1 MRIGINALYLLP
13 NQVGGSEV
21 YLRNLL
27 SAISKIDRKNEYFIF
42 SNIENYNTFNMKQDN
57 FREIFCRIKAVSRPK
72 RILWEQ
78 VILPFKVKK
87 LNLDILFSPGFTSPF
102 FIPCPSVVT
111 IYDLQLK
118 VFPEYFK
125 KTDLI
130 FWRIFVYISIKRA
143 TKIITLS
150 ENTKSDIVRFYNQAL
165 DKIEV
170 IHVGVNNNFKINPDQ
185 NKIEEFKSRYQLPD
199 KIILCV
205 STTHPHKNYPRL
217 LEAFSLLR
225 MKNNIPH
232 KLVII
237 GLKGFFHQELIKLI
251 NDMDLNDHVR
261 LFGWVPFED
270 VPLFYK
276 TAELFVFP
284 SEFEGFGIPVLEAF
298 ASGLPVV
305 SSNATSLPEVA
316 GNAALMVNPYSVSEI
331 ADAMYRII
339 NDKSLSSELVLR
351 GFDRAKLFSWEEAAK
366 RTLDCFVKAF
376 IQAKERETS

>member
-27 SAISKIDRKNEYFIF
+27 SALAKIDRKNEYFIF
-42 SNIENYNTFNMKQDN
+42 SNIENNNTFNINEDN
-57 FREIFCRIKAVSRPK
+57 FREILCMVKAVSRTK

-87 LNLDILFSPGFTSPF
+87 LDLDILFSPGFTSPF
-102 FIPCPSVVT
+102 FTPCRSVVA

-125 KTDLI
+125 KIDLI
-130 FWRIFVYISIKRA
+130 FWNVFVYISIKRA
-143 TKIITLS
+143 ARIITLS
-150 ENTKSDIVRFYNQAL
+150 ENSKRDLIRFYNPPSE
-165 DKIEV
+165 KIEV
-170 IHVGVNNNFKINPDQ
+170 IYGGVNQDFFVSYDQ
-185 NKIEEFKSRYQLPD
+185 ESIERLRSRYQLPERM
-199 KIILCV
+199 ILCV

-225 MKNNIPH
+225 IKNNIPH

-237 GLKGFFHQELIKLI
+237 GLKGFFHQKLVKLI
-251 NDMDLNDHVR
+251 NDMNLNNHVK
-261 LFGWVPFED
+261 LLDWVPFED

-276 TAELFVFP
+276 AAELFVFP
-284 SEFEGFGIPVLEAF
+284 SEFEGFGIPLIEAF
-298 ASGLPVV
+298 ASGVPVV
-305 SSNATSLPEVA
+305 SSNAASLPEVA
-316 GNAALMVNPYSVSEI
+316 GDAALMVNPYSVSEI

-339 NDKSLSSELVLR
+339 SDKSLSSDLVLR
-351 GFDRAKLFSWEEAAK
+351 GNNRVKLFSWEEAAK
-366 RTLDCFVKAF
+366 RTLECFEKAL
-376 IQAKERETS
+376 